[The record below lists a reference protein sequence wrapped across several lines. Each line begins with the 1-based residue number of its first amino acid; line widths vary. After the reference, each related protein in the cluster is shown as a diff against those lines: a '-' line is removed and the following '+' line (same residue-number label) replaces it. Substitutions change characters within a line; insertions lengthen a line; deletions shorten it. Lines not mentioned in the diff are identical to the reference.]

1 MDKYIDGRFER
12 LEKALAVLVDSVNK
26 YHPSIA
32 HAREIELAD
41 SELSKGLEDVQTHQN
56 NYLRIQELRKSSA
69 ALDSQ
74 IRDTLSSLASTRKDI
89 VTTHATT
96 FPPGPSYPFSYEELL
111 NYACRIS
118 MTTMPS
124 ASMIAAA
131 APAAGA
137 TSPDMTQTPL
147 ATEFQTGATPSAA
160 PTPSQ
165 PQSPA
170 IINGAPTPMQSQV
183 QPSQQTTSTLTT
195 LPENFTEYLNPQ
207 SGKPFYPWPQE
218 NRIRGGALAS
228 NQALSEQGIDPKG
241 YDPVE
246 VENRKQK
253 EEEERRAKEEQ
264 EKQEHQRRLE
274 EERERQL
281 RQQEEWR
288 RNTAAGSSPTQSTQ
302 PNAPPVKKQFQFSSL
317 DDLDDD
323 DDD

>member
-32 HAREIELAD
+32 HAKEIELAD

-56 NYLRIQELRKSSA
+56 NYIRIQELRKSSA

-111 NYACRIS
+111 SYARRIS
-118 MTTMPS
+118 KTTMPS

-131 APAAGA
+131 APAAA
-137 TSPDMTQTPL
+137 TSPETTQTPQ
-147 ATEFQTGATPSAA
+147 ATEFTGATPSAA

-170 IINGAPTPMQSQV
+170 INGAPTPMQSQV
-183 QPSQQTTSTLTT
+183 QPSQQTSTLTT
-195 LPENFTEYLNPQ
+195 LPDAYSDYLNPL
-207 SGKPFYPWPQE
+207 SGQPFYPWPQE
-218 NRIRGGALAS
+218 HQIRGGALAS
-228 NQALSEQGIDPKG
+228 NQLLSEQGIDPKG

-264 EKQEHQRRLE
+264 EKQEHQKRLE